1 MPATPSLTAVIVHA
15 ALILGIVMFGV
26 VAHLAGTALPPLRVA
41 LPGGDALHLWL
52 LLIGLVPF
60 GASIALARRLPAPL
74 PGATR
79 DDWWRANLGRAVL
92 IWALIEGSTLL
103 GLVAYLLTR
112 NTRVLLVSVVGLL
125 LFATFRPSRL
135 AQP

>member
-1 MPATPSLTAVIVHA
+1 VPATPSLTAVIVHA
-15 ALILGIVMFGV
+15 ALILGLVMFGL
-26 VAHLAGTALPPLRVA
+26 VAHLVGSARPPLRVA

-60 GASIALARRLPAPL
+60 GASIALARRLPAPRA
-74 PGATR
+74 GATG
-79 DDWWRANLGRAVL
+79 DEWWRANLGRAVL
-92 IWALIEGSTLL
+92 IWALIEAPTLF

-125 LFATFRPSRL
+125 LFATFRPARL
-135 AQP
+135 AEP